1 MSVNWYNMEAIVLAG
16 GFGTRIQS
24 VVADVPKPMAPVAGK
39 PFLYYILHKIVKQRI
54 KRIVLAVGYKRES
67 IINHFGSNFESA
79 EILYSVED
87 EPLGTGG
94 AIRKALQSAEGD
106 DVLIINGDTYFD
118 VRLNELLSFHQQGS
132 FDLTMSLK
140 PMENFDRY
148 GTVLVDN
155 KKVVG
160 MVEKQPSDKGLINGG
175 VYVIKRSLL
184 NKYPVNT
191 KFSFE
196 TDFLEKEIN
205 NIEIGAFISEGYFID
220 IGIPEDYARAQ
231 KEWLMING

>member
-1 MSVNWYNMEAIVLAG
+1 MEAIILAG

-24 VVADVPKPMAPVAGK
+24 VVSDVPKPMAPVAGK
-39 PFLYYILHKIVKQRI
+39 PFLAYILQSLVKQDIRKI
-54 KRIVLAVGYKRES
+54 ILAVGYKKES
-67 IINHFGSNFESA
+67 IINHFGNRFESA
-79 EILYSVED
+79 ELLYSLEE

-94 AIRKALQSAEGD
+94 GIRKALELAEENE
-106 DVLIINGDTYFD
+106 VLVINGDTYFD
-118 VRLNELLSFHQQGS
+118 LSLKDLMNLHQQNS

-148 GTVLVDN
+148 GTVLIDHN
-155 KKVVG
+155 KVTG
-160 MVEKQPSDKGLINGG
+160 MVEKQPTLEGLINGG
-175 VYVIKRSLL
+175 IYVIGKKLL

-196 TDFLEKEIN
+196 TDVLEKEFN
-205 NIEIGAFISEGYFID
+205 NINIGAFISDSYFID

-231 KEWLMING
+231 KDFK

>member
-1 MSVNWYNMEAIVLAG
+1 MKTNNNVEAIILAG

-39 PFLYYILHKIVKQRI
+39 PFLYYILHSLVKQGINRI
-54 KRIVLAVGYKRES
+54 ILAVGYKRES

-79 EILYSVED
+79 ELLYSVE
-87 EPLGTGG
+87 EQPLGTGG
-94 AIRKALQSAEGD
+94 AIRKALQLAEGD

-118 VRLNELLSFHQQGS
+118 VWISELLSFHQQGL

-148 GTVLVDN
+148 GTVLIN
-155 KKVVG
+155 HTKVVE

-175 VYVIKRSLL
+175 VYIVKRSLL

-196 TDFLEKEIN
+196 TDFLEKDIN
-205 NIEIGAFISEGYFID
+205 HIEIGAFISDGYFID

-231 KEWLMING
+231 EEWIKING